1 MDITGASSLPAQ
13 ASRIFRVRKTASRML
28 YKRGY
33 NVPEEDLEMDGHD
46 FRERFGTEP
55 KGDDLT
61 LLVAK
66 PNDPEDKCMVFFPD
80 GDLGIKE
87 IRPLIERMHKAESKR
102 GILVSRGKCTNHAKQ
117 ALQDVL
123 PHYVVE
129 YFRDDELI
137 VDITDH
143 ELVPQHVV
151 LNDEEKKQLLERYRV
166 RETQLPRI
174 QLNDPIARFYGMQ
187 RGQVVK
193 IIRPSET
200 AGRYVTYRIVV

>member
-1 MDITGASSLPAQ
+1 
-13 ASRIFRVRKTASRML
+13 
-28 YKRGY
+28 
-33 NVPEEDLEMDGHD
+33 
-46 FRERFGTEP
+46 
-55 KGDDLT
+55 
-61 LLVAK
+61 
-66 PNDPEDKCMVFFPD
+66 MVFFPD

-87 IRPLIERMHKAESKR
+87 IRPYVNQVMNLMLWRKLTSCMLISNIVDRLIERMHKAESKR

-151 LNDEEKKQLLERYRV
+151 LNDEEKKTVIGAIPCKGNSASEN
-166 RETQLPRI
+166 T
-174 QLNDPIARFYGMQ
+174 
-187 RGQVVK
+187 VK
-193 IIRPSET
+193 
-200 AGRYVTYRIVV
+200 